1 MGFGDVFL
9 RHPDLFPARRVGDPW
24 GDESLVI
31 DFAGGPYR
39 FTGLT
44 TAQAET
50 LAERFGEMACDAP
63 PAGSPEP
70 VSIALYRVPDTE
82 FLPVDLD
89 GWSYTFDRRYLE
101 HAVEIAGLDFMAR
114 VDWCPNL
121 VGTLWT
127 PLDGGPFFRSQVENF
142 FRLLVAYRLLALGGV
157 LFHSAGVVSGE
168 RSFLFLGPSG
178 AGKTTISRLSLTT
191 GREVL
196 SDDMNALCPP
206 PGGGPVRLEKLPFA
220 GDLGNQPGKRRSFPL
235 AAFCRLR
242 QGEHGLKPL
251 RAAESVAFLVGCA
264 PFINA
269 DPHRLDALT
278 DNLLRLVR
286 SLPAFELSFAKD
298 AGFWPL
304 LEEACPPQ

>member
-1 MGFGDVFL
+1 MAFGDAFL
-9 RHPDLFPARRVGDPW
+9 RHPDLFPARRFGDPW
-24 GDESLVI
+24 GEETLVI

-44 TAQAET
+44 TAQKST
-50 LAERFGEMACDAP
+50 LAERFGDMAGDGLP
-63 PAGSPEP
+63 PGSPE
-70 VSIALYRVPDTE
+70 AVPIPLFRAPAAE
-82 FLPVDLD
+82 FKPVDLD

-114 VDWCPNL
+114 VDWRPGL
-121 VGTLWT
+121 LGALWT

-142 FRLLVAYRLLALGGV
+142 FRLLVAYRLLELGGV

-178 AGKTTISRLSLTT
+178 AGKTTISKLSLAT

-206 PGGGPVRLEKLPFA
+206 PDGGPVRLEKLPFA

-278 DNLLRLVR
+278 DNLLDLVR
-286 SLPAFELSFAKD
+286 SLPAYELSFAKD
-298 AGFWPL
+298 GGFWPL
-304 LEEACPPQ
+304 LEGECPAQ